1 MGKAVIA
8 IHGGAGA
15 ISRAQMSLQQELR
28 YIEALSAIVETGQK
42 MLEAGESA
50 LDVVTEAV
58 RLLEECPLFN
68 AGIGAVFTRDE
79 THELDACVM
88 DGNTLKAG
96 AVAGVS
102 HLRNPVL
109 AARLVMEQSPH
120 VMMIGEG
127 AENFAFARGM
137 ERVSPE
143 IFSTPLRYE
152 QLLAARKEGATVL
165 DHSGAPLDEKQKMGT
180 VGAVALDLDGNL
192 AAATS
197 TGGMTNKLPG
207 RVGDSPLV
215 GAGCYANNASVAVS
229 CTGTGEVFIRALA
242 AYDIAALMDY
252 GGLSLA
258 EACERVVMEKLP
270 ALGGSGGLIAIDH
283 EGNVAL
289 PFNTEGMYR
298 AWGYAG
304 DTPTTGIYREKGTP
318 LPHSDELD
326 AGNVLAVEN
335 LNIAFMQDQ
344 QKIAAV
350 RNLSFSLQRGETLAI
365 VGESGSGKSVT
376 ALALMRLLEQA
387 GGLVQCDKML
397 LQRRSREVIE
407 LSEQNAAQMR
417 HVRGADMAMIFQE
430 PMTSL
435 NPVFTVGEQIAESIR
450 LHQNASREEAMVEA
464 KRMLDQVRIPEAQ
477 TILSRY
483 PHQLSGGMRQRVMIA
498 MALSCRPAVLIADEP
513 TTALDV
519 TIQAQILQLI
529 KVLQKEMSMGVI
541 FITHDMGVVAEIADR
556 VLVMYQGEAV
566 ETGTVEQIF
575 HAPQHPYTRALLA
588 AVPQLGA
595 MKGLD
600 YPRRFPLI
608 SLEHPAKQAPPIE
621 QKTVVDGEPVLRV
634 RNLVTRFPLRSG
646 LLNRVTREVHA
657 VEKVSFDLW
666 PGETLSLVGESG
678 SGKSTT
684 GRALLRLV
692 ESQGGEIIF
701 NGQRIDT
708 LSPGKLQALRRDIQ
722 FIFQDPY
729 ASLDPRQ
736 TIGDSIIEPLRVHGL
751 LPGKDAA
758 ARVAWLLE
766 RVGLLPEHAWRYP
779 HEFSG
784 GQRQR
789 ICIARAL
796 ALNPKVIIADEAV
809 SALDVSIRGQI
820 INLLLDLQRDFGIAY
835 LFISH
840 DMAVV
845 ERISHRVA
853 VMYLG
858 QIVEIGPRRA
868 VFENPQHPY
877 TRKLLAAVPVAEPS
891 RQRPQRVL
899 LSDDLPSN
907 IHLRGEE
914 VAAVSLQCVGPGH
927 YVAQPQS
934 EYAFM
939 RR

>member
-102 HLRNPVL
+102 Q
-109 AARLVMEQSPH
+109 QSPH

-304 DTPTTGIYREKGTP
+304 DTPTTGIYREKG
-318 LPHSDELD
+318 D
-326 AGNVLAVEN
+326 
-335 LNIAFMQDQ
+335 
-344 QKIAAV
+344 
-350 RNLSFSLQRGETLAI
+350 
-365 VGESGSGKSVT
+365 
-376 ALALMRLLEQA
+376 
-387 GGLVQCDKML
+387 
-397 LQRRSREVIE
+397 
-407 LSEQNAAQMR
+407 
-417 HVRGADMAMIFQE
+417 
-430 PMTSL
+430 
-435 NPVFTVGEQIAESIR
+435 TVATQ
-450 LHQNASREEAMVEA
+450 
-464 KRMLDQVRIPEAQ
+464 
-477 TILSRY
+477 
-483 PHQLSGGMRQRVMIA
+483 
-498 MALSCRPAVLIADEP
+498 
-513 TTALDV
+513 
-519 TIQAQILQLI
+519 
-529 KVLQKEMSMGVI
+529 
-541 FITHDMGVVAEIADR
+541 
-556 VLVMYQGEAV
+556 
-566 ETGTVEQIF
+566 
-575 HAPQHPYTRALLA
+575 
-588 AVPQLGA
+588 
-595 MKGLD
+595 
-600 YPRRFPLI
+600 
-608 SLEHPAKQAPPIE
+608 
-621 QKTVVDGEPVLRV
+621 
-634 RNLVTRFPLRSG
+634 
-646 LLNRVTREVHA
+646 
-657 VEKVSFDLW
+657 
-666 PGETLSLVGESG
+666 
-678 SGKSTT
+678 
-684 GRALLRLV
+684 
-692 ESQGGEIIF
+692 
-701 NGQRIDT
+701 
-708 LSPGKLQALRRDIQ
+708 
-722 FIFQDPY
+722 
-729 ASLDPRQ
+729 
-736 TIGDSIIEPLRVHGL
+736 
-751 LPGKDAA
+751 
-758 ARVAWLLE
+758 
-766 RVGLLPEHAWRYP
+766 
-779 HEFSG
+779 
-784 GQRQR
+784 
-789 ICIARAL
+789 
-796 ALNPKVIIADEAV
+796 
-809 SALDVSIRGQI
+809 
-820 INLLLDLQRDFGIAY
+820 
-835 LFISH
+835 
-840 DMAVV
+840 
-845 ERISHRVA
+845 
-853 VMYLG
+853 
-858 QIVEIGPRRA
+858 
-868 VFENPQHPY
+868 
-877 TRKLLAAVPVAEPS
+877 
-891 RQRPQRVL
+891 
-899 LSDDLPSN
+899 
-907 IHLRGEE
+907 
-914 VAAVSLQCVGPGH
+914 
-927 YVAQPQS
+927 
-934 EYAFM
+934 
-939 RR
+939 